1 MQAIVMTAV
10 GEPEVLLARE
20 LPDPRPGP
28 GQILVRPTAIP
39 VLYPEIALRR
49 GLFPMAA
56 ELPAI
61 FGFQAAGSV
70 TEVGIG
76 VDSAL
81 LGARVVAVTAGSGAY
96 AEKVCVP
103 AESATVI
110 PAGLPTEQAAAV
122 LMGGSVALALLRRAA
137 LTGAETV
144 LVQAAATGVGG
155 YLTQLAKEF
164 GAKRVIA
171 TAGGEKTD
179 RARALGADEVVDHRD
194 PQWPTRL
201 RNILGDNTINV
212 VFESIGGQAAADL
225 LDLMTPL
232 RGRMLGYGSLSG
244 QPAPITATDLLARGL
259 TYTGCAGT
267 AWLELVGAARAEA
280 LDRAAAGG
288 LEPLIDRTLPL
299 DRAAYAHRLVQ
310 ERRTTGTIILRPN
323 HTAE

>member
-1 MQAIVMTAV
+1 MQAIVMTAA

-20 LPDPRPGP
+20 LPDPHPGP

-70 TEVGIG
+70 TEIGAG

-81 LGARVVAVTAGSGAY
+81 LGARVVAATTGSGAY
-96 AEKVCVP
+96 AERVCVP
-103 AESATVI
+103 VESATFI

-137 LTGAETV
+137 LTGAETI

-155 YLTQLAKEF
+155 YLTQLAKEY
-164 GAKRVIA
+164 GAKRIIA

-194 PQWPTRL
+194 PQWIARL
-201 RNILGDNTINV
+201 RDILGDNTIDV
-212 VFESIGGQAAADL
+212 AFEAIGGQSAADL

-244 QPAPITATDLLARGL
+244 LPAPITATDLLARGL
-259 TYTGCAGT
+259 TYTGCAGP
-267 AWLELVGAARAEA
+267 AWLQLVAATRAEA
-280 LDRAAAGG
+280 LDRTAAGG

-310 ERRTTGTIILRPN
+310 DRQTTGTIILQPN
-323 HTAE
+323 HAPA